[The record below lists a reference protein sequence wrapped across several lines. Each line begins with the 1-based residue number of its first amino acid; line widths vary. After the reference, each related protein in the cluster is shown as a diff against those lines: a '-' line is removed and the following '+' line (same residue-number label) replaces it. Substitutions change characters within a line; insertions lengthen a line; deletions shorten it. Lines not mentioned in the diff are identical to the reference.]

1 MQEQLHLYYTNDLHS
16 NFEQWPRV
24 VSYLKE
30 AKASSSTENNSTW
43 VVDIGD
49 HMDRVHPISEAFMGK
64 ANVELLNDAGYDVV
78 TMGNNEGITLSHQD
92 LFHLYDEAEFEVV
105 CANLHSLKGR
115 EPNWLKPTTTIKS
128 VNGIKAGFIGLTAP
142 FNAFYELLD
151 WHVSPHFDMLKAC
164 IEELKESTDII
175 ILLSHLGL
183 SEDQEIAR
191 RFEDID
197 VIIGGHTHHLLRTGE
212 HINNAVITAAGKH
225 CSFIGEVILTWDHDN
240 GKLISK
246 EAYATDISRQPKD
259 LQTEQKLQLLT
270 EKADSILGETV
281 VHLEKSIDVQWFK
294 HTKIMQELTET
305 IKNWTSA
312 DIAMLNSGL
321 LLDQLPAGDIS
332 YGDIHRV
339 CPHPIN
345 ACVVEVTGNE
355 LTEVVRAC
363 FKKDFTELK
372 LKGFGFRGE
381 VLGRMVFAGL
391 HVQTAFHDNGE
402 EFVKEVSLPDG
413 DALKSDITYRVATA
427 DTFTFGRLLP
437 EVAKSEVK
445 DYFLPEFLRDHL
457 ATTLKEKFS
466 KS

>member
-1 MQEQLHLYYTNDLHS
+1 MQEQLHLFYTNDLHS

-30 AKASSSTENNSTW
+30 AIASSSTENNTTW

-105 CANLHSLKGR
+105 CANLHSLKGQ
-115 EPNWLKPTTTIKS
+115 EPKWLKPTTTIKS

-164 IEELKESTDII
+164 IEELKDSTDII

-246 EAYATDISRQPKD
+246 EAYATDISSQPKD

-281 VHLEKSIDVQWFK
+281 VQLERSIDVQWFK
-294 HTKIMQELTET
+294 HTKIMQE
-305 IKNWTSA
+305 
-312 DIAMLNSGL
+312 
-321 LLDQLPAGDIS
+321 
-332 YGDIHRV
+332 
-339 CPHPIN
+339 
-345 ACVVEVTGNE
+345 
-355 LTEVVRAC
+355 
-363 FKKDFTELK
+363 
-372 LKGFGFRGE
+372 
-381 VLGRMVFAGL
+381 
-391 HVQTAFHDNGE
+391 
-402 EFVKEVSLPDG
+402 
-413 DALKSDITYRVATA
+413 
-427 DTFTFGRLLP
+427 
-437 EVAKSEVK
+437 
-445 DYFLPEFLRDHL
+445 
-457 ATTLKEKFS
+457 
-466 KS
+466 